1 MAMLVLQNQQMSAMV
16 VVTADG
22 VGHQMILLNGAQ
34 VTHIADA
41 RIDFDNYFNCD
52 GRNTIYY

>member
-22 VGHQMILLNGAQ
+22 VGHQMIPLNGAQ

-41 RIDFDNYFNCD
+41 RIDFDN
-52 GRNTIYY
+52 